1 MKELTKAEEMVMQ
14 ALWKIDKGFAKEI
27 IEEVEF
33 DDKKPAYNTVLTI
46 LRILVEKGFVKYE
59 TYGKSFQYYPV
70 YSKEE
75 YSKFSLE
82 SITKKYFNNSP
93 TSLLSFFAKEK
104 KIDLKELES
113 MLNELKKKK

>member
-14 ALWKIDKGFAKEI
+14 ALWKIEKGFAKEI
-27 IEEVEF
+27 IEEIEYEE
-33 DDKKPAYNTVLTI
+33 KKPAYNTILTI

-75 YSKFSLE
+75 YSRSTLD
-82 SITKKYFNNSP
+82 SITKKYFNGSAK
-93 TSLLSFFAKEK
+93 SLLSFLAKDK
-104 KIDLKELES
+104 KMDMKDLEEII
-113 MLNELKKKK
+113 NNLKKK